1 MKLLKN
7 KMNEFYTNNI
17 EYCGNKFVV
26 KFKIN
31 HPLIFYFPNIVCFK
45 LYRMLKL
52 KNN

>member
-17 EYCGNKFVV
+17 EYCGNKRIV

-31 HPLIFYFPNIVCFK
+31 HPLIFYTPIIVAHK
-45 LYRMLKL
+45 LNRMLKG
-52 KNN
+52 KK